1 MQRTYS
7 KLKLLPAPSTWSFKL
22 ATYILVAPL
31 LLALLA
37 TSAHCQESYEDNRE
51 ELIMR
56 LEYATKLRV
65 GVAHYQDILKTI
77 DQTKEQITWL
87 DGCDPSN
94 PITKQELEGN
104 GQPLARIYKLRSQ
117 LEEQI
122 RAIESADYYDLSSEI
137 LFKLKKS
144 WRPPDINIS
153 VQFQIDKYAKFG
165 KFKWQRY
172 TLHGPDNQA
181 LQNALSQI
189 VLSKFSRPELPVE
202 CEFSSLGY
210 DQMLAIGKPGESRK
224 YKFAVMKTPC
234 FQPQLAR

>member
-1 MQRTYS
+1 M
-7 KLKLLPAPSTWSFKL
+7 
-22 ATYILVAPL
+22 
-31 LLALLA
+31 
-37 TSAHCQESYEDNRE
+37 
-51 ELIMR
+51 
-56 LEYATKLRV
+56 
-65 GVAHYQDILKTI
+65 KTI

-122 RAIESADYYDLSSEI
+122 RAIESADYY
-137 LFKLKKS
+137 
-144 WRPPDINIS
+144 
-153 VQFQIDKYAKFG
+153 AKFG

-172 TLHGPDNQA
+172 SLHGPDNQA

-189 VLSKFSRPELPVE
+189 VLGKFSRPELPVE
-202 CEFSSLGY
+202 CEFSSLRY

-224 YKFAVMKTPC
+224 YKFAIMKTPC

>member
-7 KLKLLPAPSTWSFKL
+7 KLKLLPAPSILSFKL
-22 ATYILVAPL
+22 AIYIMLVPL

-37 TSAHCQESYEDNRE
+37 TSVHCQESYEVNRE
-51 ELIMR
+51 ELIKR
-56 LEYATKLRV
+56 LEYAAKLRV
-65 GVAHYQDILKTI
+65 GIAHYQDLLKII
-77 DQTKEQITWL
+77 DQTKEQINWL
-87 DGCDPSN
+87 DGCDSSN

-104 GQPLARIYKLRSQ
+104 GQPLARINKLRAQ

-122 RAIESADYYDLSSEI
+122 KTIETADYTDLSSEI

-153 VQFQIDKYAKFG
+153 IQFQIDKCGKVG

-172 TLHGPDNQA
+172 SHYGQDNQA

-189 VLSKFSRPELPVE
+189 VLSKFSRLELPVE
-202 CEFSSLGY
+202 CDFSSLGY
-210 DQMLAIGKPGESRK
+210 DQMLAIGKPGASRK
-224 YKFAVMKTPC
+224 HKIAIMKTPC
-234 FQPQLAR
+234 FKP